1 MLTLPARSCIRICPG
16 NQVWAL
22 ALDETRLVSASLDAS
37 IVVRSFVPADVEAH
51 KARRLE
57 DGDSEAEEN
66 VLELASEDEEAMDEA
81 GSEEGEDSGSEAGS
95 AADMESDSEGGSQG
109 DGELAADGGWDSE
122 DEGQGA

>member
-1 MLTLPARSCIRICPG
+1 M
-16 NQVWAL
+16 WAL